1 MAIEIGG
8 QITIGGQIVIG
19 SFDTNQVLFVTQD
32 DVFLVSQTDQ
42 NFVEE
47 Q

>member
-1 MAIEIGG
+1 MIDIGG
-8 QITIGGQIVIG
+8 NITIGGQIIIG
-19 SFDTNQVLFVTQD
+19 PVNVLLNDFITED
-32 DVFLVSQTDQ
+32 SNFLVSETDQ

>member
-1 MAIEIGG
+1 VPVFAVFF
-8 QITIGGQIVIG
+8 ITE
-19 SFDTNQVLFVTQD
+19 D
-32 DVFLVSQTDQ
+32 DNFLVSQTDQ